1 MSDYKK
7 EFTGGTLRLKKGGK
21 IFKKKAYLFY
31 VWLILLNSYAPI
43 SLQKKEN
50 IDLRKIDL
58 TIQREGDSNSAYKTP
73 AEIAFEKRR
82 LQNQHQRLAK
92 EAAVSHREKVER
104 FNAQMSK
111 LTEFNDIPKVSWTK

>member
-21 IFKKKAYLFY
+21 IFKKKACYCISLAHWLLDLFY

-82 LQNQHQRLAK
+82 LQNQVGFLFFFFSILCGFFW
-92 EAAVSHREKVER
+92 E
-104 FNAQMSK
+104 
-111 LTEFNDIPKVSWTK
+111 III